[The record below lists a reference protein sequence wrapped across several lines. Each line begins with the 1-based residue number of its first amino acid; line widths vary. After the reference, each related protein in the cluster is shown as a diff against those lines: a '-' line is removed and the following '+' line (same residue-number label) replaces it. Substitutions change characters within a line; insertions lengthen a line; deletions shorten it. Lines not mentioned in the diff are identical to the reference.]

1 MSLWTRMANVFRGER
16 VNREI
21 DEELEA
27 HVAEAMASGRDAEEA
42 RRALGSPLR
51 HREESRDARIVTWL
65 DSLRADAVFG
75 WRQLK
80 KTKVTSAAAILSL
93 ALAIGACTAAFRL
106 IDALLLRP
114 LPVAGTERLYLP
126 YRSGIGWDGKPESFD
141 GWAYPA
147 FRRMRDVVKE
157 QAELL
162 AISYGERVD
171 LTYKSDQEMEKAQ
184 LQYVSGATFGTLG
197 LRPELGRLLMESDD
211 LTPGAHPYAVLSHDY
226 WANRF
231 GQDPKVVGRTFRIGN
246 QIYEI
251 VGVAEKPF
259 TGTEPGIMTDIFV
272 PTMMHPD
279 ATRPDSTWIRIFA
292 LLKPGANTEQL
303 RAMLFATSQA
313 FEAERAKGFKGM
325 SQQAIDNYVNQAVI
339 LEPAPTGASGF
350 QTDNRASLAALGVLV
365 GLVLLIACANV
376 ANLMTAQAAARARE
390 MALRISI
397 GAGRWRLVQLVLV
410 EGAWIALLAAGMGWL
425 FAWWAAPF
433 VVGMIGSPDNP
444 VRVPLPA
451 DWRVMGFGLALTLV
465 VMFLF
470 GLIPALRVS
479 AIKPASALKGGE
491 DPHSRRRL
499 MHALIAAQVA
509 FCFLVLFVAGL
520 FVATFDRLAHQS
532 TGFSA
537 ERLLILDT
545 VAQHPQAPEVW
556 DQVADQL
563 RAAPGVERVALA
575 DRALLGGYASNDYIA
590 VNGGPPIEVLAFF
603 LKVSPGW
610 VDEMK
615 IPFVDGRDF
624 LPNETSPG
632 AAIVN
637 ETFARTYFHG
647 ENPVGKSF
655 ERASDEG
662 PRYRFQVV
670 GLVRDARYRSMREAI
685 LPTAYIPLHSRGDD
699 SRLRPFGNASI
710 IVRTAGRNPLQLA
723 SMLREEVP
731 RVRPEFRVSRIRTQQ
746 EINDS
751 QTVRERLLAM
761 LAGFFSVVA
770 LLLAGVGLYGVLHY
784 SVLQRH
790 REIGIRIAVGAQGR
804 NIAGLVTAEVFAM
817 VAVGAVAGVALGLIS
832 VRYLESLF
840 YQVRATDVTMLAF
853 PALSI
858 LGAALLASVIPVIRA
873 VRIDPATM
881 LRAE

>member
-1 MSLWTRMANVFRGER
+1 
-16 VNREI
+16 
-21 DEELEA
+21 
-27 HVAEAMASGRDAEEA
+27 
-42 RRALGSPLR
+42 
-51 HREESRDARIVTWL
+51 
-65 DSLRADAVFG
+65 
-75 WRQLK
+75 
-80 KTKVTSAAAILSL
+80 
-93 ALAIGACTAAFRL
+93 
-106 IDALLLRP
+106 
-114 LPVAGTERLYLP
+114 
-126 YRSGIGWDGKPESFD
+126 
-141 GWAYPA
+141 
-147 FRRMRDVVKE
+147 
-157 QAELL
+157 
-162 AISYGERVD
+162 
-171 LTYKSDQEMEKAQ
+171 
-184 LQYVSGATFGTLG
+184 
-197 LRPELGRLLMESDD
+197 
-211 LTPGAHPYAVLSHDY
+211 
-226 WANRF
+226 
-231 GQDPKVVGRTFRIGN
+231 
-246 QIYEI
+246 
-251 VGVAEKPF
+251 
-259 TGTEPGIMTDIFV
+259 
-272 PTMMHPD
+272 
-279 ATRPDSTWIRIFA
+279 
-292 LLKPGANTEQL
+292 
-303 RAMLFATSQA
+303 
-313 FEAERAKGFKGM
+313 
-325 SQQAIDNYVNQAVI
+325 
-339 LEPAPTGASGF
+339 
-350 QTDNRASLAALGVLV
+350 
-365 GLVLLIACANV
+365 
-376 ANLMTAQAAARARE
+376 

-410 EGAWIALLAAGMGWL
+410 ESAWIALLAAAIGWL

-444 VRVPLPA
+444 ARVPLPA

-499 MHALIAAQVA
+499 MHALVAAQVA

-520 FVATFDRLAHQS
+520 LVATFDRLAHQS

-545 VAQHPQAPEVW
+545 VALHPQAPQAW

-563 RAAPGVERVALA
+563 RGVPGVERVSLA

-603 LKVSPGW
+603 LRVSPGW
-610 VDEMK
+610 VDGMK

-624 LPNETSPG
+624 LPHETSPG

-637 ETFARTYFHG
+637 ETFAKTYFHG

-662 PRYRFQVV
+662 PRYRFQIV

-685 LPTAYIPLHSRGDD
+685 LPTAYVPLHSRGDD
-699 SRLRPFGNASI
+699 GGMKPFGNASI
-710 IVRTAGRNPLQLA
+710 VVRTVSKDPLQLA

-731 RVRPEFRVSRIRTQQ
+731 RVRPEFRVSRIRTQR

-790 REIGIRIAVGAQGR
+790 REIGIRIAVGAQSR
-804 NIAGLVTAEVFAM
+804 NIARLVTAEVFAM
-817 VAVGAVAGVALGLIS
+817 VAMGAVAGVALGMIS

-840 YQVRATDVTMLAF
+840 YQVKATDVTMLAF

-858 LGAALLASVIPVIRA
+858 LAAALLAAVIPVIRA